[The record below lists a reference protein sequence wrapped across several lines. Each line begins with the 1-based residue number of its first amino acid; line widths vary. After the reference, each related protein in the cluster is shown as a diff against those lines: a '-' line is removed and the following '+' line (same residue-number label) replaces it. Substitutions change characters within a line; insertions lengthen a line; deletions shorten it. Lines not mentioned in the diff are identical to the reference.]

1 MSLIMCALDV
11 RGEIMEFD
19 EYQERVG
26 QFADY
31 PSAVVHGNDVKLV
44 YPVLGLAEEVAELH
58 EKMQVG
64 ADKAEIA
71 KELGDVCWFVQEVAS
86 CLDIKMSQLSRTM
99 KTTVTLDV
107 FSGEVC
113 GVLAKA
119 VRDMEGIVASS
130 GVEKIKV
137 ALSLIVS
144 RVEEIASECGLQLQD
159 VMMGNYNK
167 LASRKAR
174 GVIHGSGDNR

>member
-1 MSLIMCALDV
+1 MRL
-11 RGEIMEFD
+11 D

-31 PSAVVHGNDVKLV
+31 PPAVVHGNNVKLV

-58 EKMQVG
+58 EKMQTG
-64 ADKAEIA
+64 SDRLEIA

-86 CLDIKMSQLSRTM
+86 CLGIKMSQLSRTM

-107 FSGEVC
+107 LSGTVC

-119 VRDMEGIVASS
+119 VRDMDG
-130 GVEKIKV
+130 GVGPMGFEKIKV
-137 ALSLIVS
+137 TLSQILS
-144 RVEEIASECGLQLQD
+144 KVEEVAAEYGFQLED
-159 VMMGNYNK
+159 VMRGNYNK
-167 LASRKAR
+167 LASRKSR

>member
-1 MSLIMCALDV
+1 MRL
-11 RGEIMEFD
+11 D

-31 PSAVVHGNDVKLV
+31 PPAVVHGNNVKLV

-58 EKMQVG
+58 EKMQTG
-64 ADKAEIA
+64 ADRLEIS

-86 CLDIKMSQLSRTM
+86 CLGMRMSQLSRTPTL

-107 FSGEVC
+107 LSGTVC

-119 VRDMEGIVASS
+119 VRDTDGLLSPRGVDKIIDTLSQILSKIEEVAAEY
-130 GVEKIKV
+130 GF
-137 ALSLIVS
+137 
-144 RVEEIASECGLQLQD
+144 QLED
-159 VMMGNYNK
+159 VMRGNYNK
-167 LASRKAR
+167 LASRKSR